1 MLRLRL
7 YQLYIIIALI
17 NTLTLCLKM
26 DVHMDL
32 QVSAMYSSIVFVTSI
47 AGKLFMGAAM
57 DSKFQAQS

>member
-1 MLRLRL
+1 
-7 YQLYIIIALI
+7 
-17 NTLTLCLKM
+17 M

-57 DSKFQAQS
+57 DSKFQAQSW